1 MSIILCCFELGGG
14 CVCVCGWVCWGVCVC
29 VCAFVKGVNRG
40 HTSDSAKGNVDT
52 LPTGDVP
59 ICALPA

>member
-1 MSIILCCFELGGG
+1 MTYGQNAPSCDPLNWLVMVFL
-14 CVCVCGWVCWGVCVC
+14 VCVGVCGG
-29 VCAFVKGVNRG
+29 AFVKSVNRG

>member
-1 MSIILCCFELGGG
+1 MIQQTDHEEEYF
-14 CVCVCGWVCWGVCVC
+14 VCVGVC

>member
-1 MSIILCCFELGGG
+1 MVIVY
-14 CVCVCGWVCWGVCVC
+14 VCHDFVCGRCVGVGVWGVG
-29 VCAFVKGVNRG
+29 VCAFVNGVNRG

>member
-1 MSIILCCFELGGG
+1 MKGHVSFVIVGGG
-14 CVCVCGWVCWGVCVC
+14 VWVCVCGVCVC
-29 VCAFVKGVNRG
+29 VCAFVKRVNRG

>member
-1 MSIILCCFELGGG
+1 MPLKGAKQNKTKTKTKQNKKSK
-14 CVCVCGWVCWGVCVC
+14 CVFQC

-40 HTSDSAKGNVDT
+40 HTSDSANGNVDT

-59 ICALPA
+59 ICGLPA